1 MTLKVIKENCQ
12 NLVIRKSFLNKS
24 NVSYNLNKIKNLYIT
39 KMISSF
45 LYYKN
50 NHIWK
55 VRVFYLKLIR
65 WS

>member
-50 NHIWK
+50 NHI
-55 VRVFYLKLIR
+55 
-65 WS
+65 